1 MDQNIQK
8 ILEIKNKNKITAS
21 TKSIKGMTEKNTK
34 VKLMTLKGEKIK
46 EVKANQKGKFKLNGL
61 DLKQYQGKQLKIVVC
76 KRLHDYINGEGGDCI
91 LKTIKFKVKKQIFYY
106 K

>member
-1 MDQNIQK
+1 
-8 ILEIKNKNKITAS
+8 
-21 TKSIKGMTEKNTK
+21 MTEKNTK

-61 DLKQYQGKQLKIVVC
+61 DLKQYQGKQLKIVVY
-76 KRLHDYINGEGGDCI
+76 KRLHDYINGEGGDYI